1 MKHTT
6 LVSLARALVLLVC
19 VTLAA
24 PVFAADGP
32 GVAAVRHANDNVTA
46 LLKQK
51 PAPGSDAEKRL
62 VAQISSELGSFLD
75 VDELGQRALSEH
87 WKGLNAGQRKQFL
100 GLLRELVEGNY
111 LKAMRS
117 NLSYEVRYLKEEE
130 KDGSRWVST
139 EIQLE
144 RNGRPETM
152 SVDYALRKE
161 GDSWRAYDLVTDGV
175 GLVENYR
182 AQFNKIIAK
191 EGFSGLIER
200 MRKKKTQNGS

>member
-19 VTLAA
+19 VTLGA

-32 GVAAVRHANDNVTA
+32 GVAAVRRANDNVTA

-75 VDELGQRALSEH
+75 VEELGQRALSEH

>member
-32 GVAAVRHANDNVTA
+32 GVAAVRRANDNVTA

-75 VDELGQRALSEH
+75 VEELGQRALSEH

>member
-32 GVAAVRHANDNVTA
+32 GVAAVRRANDNVTA

-139 EIQLE
+139 EIHLE

-161 GDSWRAYDLVTDGV
+161 GDTWRAYDLVTDGV

-182 AQFNKIIAK
+182 AQFNKIISK